1 MWRPATTLING
12 ANPKSQMIRKK
23 RKKLRTMKKNVY
35 LILLFLCIAMLY
47 SCKKQKTPDSV
58 PLISLP
64 ADQYAHS
71 GAPTEWWWHV
81 GTLTSADGR
90 KFGFEIN
97 ATGMSDFA
105 FTQIEITDVQKQCN
119 YQKVNP
125 IIPCPTNWA
134 QYDQA
139 KPWNVQLP
147 GSASNPVDGSILMQ
161 AIDGNPLNMTV
172 NASFL
177 DTASNTPCQLQLNL
191 YQQGAPLLVFGTGCQ
206 LLVNPSGTTPLTRN
220 NYYYSLTH
228 LQASGTI
235 TIGNEVIEVTGLTWM
250 DHEYGAF
257 PRATPG
263 QPVIWLLQ
271 DIQLSNGLHLSN
283 FTNFGVIPKEN
294 VPMKSNATILFQNG
308 ESVYVETMTTPM
320 GPTFISSKGVEYYLK
335 FIVEINSPKLTGT
348 FEVNSLYPDQLFK
361 DGEGADVYE
370 GVGSCQALFDKSEVI
385 VSGTAWIEQNLGD

>member
-1 MWRPATTLING
+1 
-12 ANPKSQMIRKK
+12 
-23 RKKLRTMKKNVY
+23 MKKNIY
-35 LILLFLCIAMLY
+35 IISIFLCIAMLY
-47 SCKKQKTPDSV
+47 SCKKQEDHPDSV
-58 PLISLP
+58 PSISLP
-64 ADQYAHS
+64 ADQFAHS

-81 GTLTSADGR
+81 GTLISADGR

-97 ATGMSDFA
+97 ATGMSDYA
-105 FTQIEITDVQKQCN
+105 FTQIEITDVHNQCN

-125 IIPCPTNWA
+125 IMPCPTNWA

-147 GSASNPVDGSILMQ
+147 GSASSPTDGAILMQ

-172 NASFL
+172 NASFV
-177 DTASNTPCQLQLNL
+177 DAASNTPCQLLLNF

-235 TIGNEVIEVTGLTWM
+235 TIGNEVIEVTGITWM

-257 PRATPG
+257 PNGTTG
-263 QPVIWLLQ
+263 KPVVWLLQ
-271 DIQLSNGLHLSN
+271 DIQLTNGLHLSN
-283 FTNFGVIPKEN
+283 FTNFGVAPIEN

-320 GPTFISSKGVEYYLK
+320 GPTFISSKGVVYFLK
-335 FIVEINSPKLTGT
+335 FIVEINSPKLTAT

-370 GVGSCQALFDKSEVI
+370 GVGSCLAHFGTKENI
-385 VSGTAWIEQNLGD
+385 VSGTAWIEQNLGE